1 MQDAPSVISAEAGIR
16 KRGRF
21 FITLHNTSWIRDH
34 RPFPEISSI
43 RGGPC
48 RRRVAVGRWLVDGDR
63 RNGAFARRTVLFG
76 PGFDPGSTRYGEPAD
91 GPGARPSGG
100 SAHRADT
107 VEPAAGL
114 AQWVE
119 QLLCK
124 HQVVSSSLTAGTI
137 PPAPGGGPCGG
148 PVPSQPAPPSNLKRQ
163 TPTPGPPLRPE
174 HRSDPRRLSA
184 PSPSPARCR
193 ATGGCTRAGGPRR
206 SPRSVRA
213 PRSPRGA
220 SPRSRRIRARRPAG
234 RG

>member
-1 MQDAPSVISAEAGIR
+1 MGAAVLVFPGIAQHRGRYTAAPLPPSGRNVRAPLLTLLPQASVAGTNPPDSRLRGNESITQDAPSVISVEAGIR
-16 KRGRF
+16 KRERF
-21 FITLHNTSWIRDH
+21 FVTLHNTSWIRDH
-34 RPFPEISSI
+34 CPLPEISSV

-48 RRRVAVGRWLVDGDR
+48 RRRVAAGRWLVDGDR

-76 PGFDPGSTRYGEPAD
+76 PRFDPGSTRYGEPAD

-137 PPAPGGGPCGG
+137 PPAPGGGLCGA
-148 PVPSQPAPPSNLKRQ
+148 PAAVPFRRN
-163 TPTPGPPLRPE
+163 PPL
-174 HRSDPRRLSA
+174 HR
-184 PSPSPARCR
+184 
-193 ATGGCTRAGGPRR
+193 T
-206 SPRSVRA
+206 
-213 PRSPRGA
+213 
-220 SPRSRRIRARRPAG
+220 
-234 RG
+234 